1 MCRAKI
7 DAAPRLPPNEPQPD
21 HTMTLP
27 VPLRAKH
34 TDLQVLLCGLAATVV
49 YLLYGFDGQL
59 HRDQAMYVYAGQ
71 RVAAGAAPYIDMFE
85 RTGPLAQLIPGIGVL
100 AARAA
105 NVDDIIG
112 IRVLFTL
119 LAAASVSLAY
129 LLGRDFFHSR
139 LAGLASAAALLCFE
153 GFIYFASNGP
163 SEKTAMVLFLLAA
176 LIAMNRRS
184 WIVTGVFVSLATL
197 TWQPVFLPAIAGTVT
212 AVLSG
217 VSRGHR
223 LSAVGRI
230 AVGGLIPTTL
240 TIGAYIAIGRLGT
253 LLDGFLLVNLRYTNP
268 RSFLWNVDGN
278 WRALLRWYGISL
290 SVLLI
295 GIIAVLATS
304 AAMFVTARGRHRQ
317 APAPALLG
325 VGVLTL
331 VGIAWT
337 VWEFDNAP
345 DVFFLLPSGA
355 LGIGALISAVEAA
368 VRRDAAVAVTVAA
381 ALAMTTIAL
390 TFSIGVRPAGL
401 GRAVRPEGLQI
412 QREAVSAVLEA
423 IPGDE
428 VIFSVEAP
436 QPLALSQKRNGSQF
450 QLYGSGLV
458 DYVEDTWPGGI
469 QGYIEWIEEH
479 NPTIVAVGRDR
490 VPPWLAPTLDERY
503 QRVGSA
509 PGWTWYIR
517 KDLGRDGIR
526 PIREAIHQWQQ
537 QFMTESGATSPG
549 VKTYA

>member
-1 MCRAKI
+1 
-7 DAAPRLPPNEPQPD
+7 
-21 HTMTLP
+21 MTLP

-223 LSAVGRI
+223 LFGRW
-230 AVGGLIPTTL
+230 PD
-240 TIGAYIAIGRLGT
+240 R
-253 LLDGFLLVNLRYTNP
+253 
-268 RSFLWNVDGN
+268 
-278 WRALLRWYGISL
+278 
-290 SVLLI
+290 
-295 GIIAVLATS
+295 
-304 AAMFVTARGRHRQ
+304 RGRFDSDHAHDWRVHRHR
-317 APAPALLG
+317 APRD
-325 VGVLTL
+325 
-331 VGIAWT
+331 IAQR
-337 VWEFDNAP
+337 
-345 DVFFLLPSGA
+345 
-355 LGIGALISAVEAA
+355 I
-368 VRRDAAVAVTVAA
+368 
-381 ALAMTTIAL
+381 
-390 TFSIGVRPAGL
+390 PAGEPPL
-401 GRAVRPEGLQI
+401 HE
-412 QREAVSAVLEA
+412 STVL
-423 IPGDE
+423 
-428 VIFSVEAP
+428 
-436 QPLALSQKRNGSQF
+436 PL
-450 QLYGSGLV
+450 
-458 DYVEDTWPGGI
+458 EC
-469 QGYIEWIEEH
+469 
-479 NPTIVAVGRDR
+479 
-490 VPPWLAPTLDERY
+490 
-503 QRVGSA
+503 
-509 PGWTWYIR
+509 
-517 KDLGRDGIR
+517 
-526 PIREAIHQWQQ
+526 
-537 QFMTESGATSPG
+537 
-549 VKTYA
+549 